1 MLIEEDLPH
10 VREASKVSLGQLEK
24 DMATLRTG
32 LGDIRR
38 EMDYH
43 RQQNSL
49 NSPDRFLPV
58 MEEFYS
64 QANCKFTE
72 LEDQFQVSFYYYKN
86 IIFIVMENFFII
98 FIFALGHEITF

>member
-1 MLIEEDLPH
+1 MIEEDLPH

-72 LEDQFQVSFYYYKN
+72 LEDQFQVSFL
-86 IIFIVMENFFII
+86 FENLID
-98 FIFALGHEITF
+98 GS

>member
-1 MLIEEDLPH
+1 MLLEEDMPH
-10 VREASKVSLGQLEK
+10 CREASKVSLGQLEK

-43 RQQNSL
+43 RQQGSAN
-49 NSPDRFLPV
+49 DRFLPV
-58 MEEFYS
+58 MEEFFA

-72 LEDQFQVSFYYYKN
+72 LEDQFQVCYMM
-86 IIFIVMENFFII
+86 IR
-98 FIFALGHEITF
+98 